1 MSQPEHSDRQRLTN
15 RLIGYL
21 FPKIFHLLYNEFA
34 WSYDLVADIVS
45 LGRWKSWINCVLPYL
60 DKPNILELG
69 YGPGHL
75 QSALRED
82 TASTFGIDSSKYM
95 ARIAANR
102 LRQDGFS
109 PHLVL
114 GISQNLPYPD
124 NTFNYVVC
132 TFPSDY
138 INNQMTLQEIWRV
151 LDKSGELIV
160 LAFAWITGDRWL
172 ERFAAWLFRWTNQSP
187 DIDISKLSDHYYP
200 QLSEAS
206 SVGFQFSSDT
216 LIQNSSRLLILRARK
231 TLTTTH

>member
-1 MSQPEHSDRQRLTN
+1 MSQPENSARQRFTF

-34 WSYDLVADIVS
+34 WSYDLVADMVS
-45 LGRWKSWINCVLPYL
+45 LGRWKSWVYCVLPYL

-75 QSALRED
+75 QSALRKD
-82 TASTFGIDSSKYM
+82 STSTFGIDSSRYM
-95 ARIAANR
+95 ARIAINR
-102 LRQDGFS
+102 LRQHGIS

-114 GISQNLPYPD
+114 GKSQNLPYPD

-138 INNQMTLQEIWRV
+138 INEQMTLQEIWRV
-151 LDKSGELIV
+151 LDISGELIV

-172 ERFAAWLFRWTNQSP
+172 ERFAAWLLRRTNQSP
-187 DIDISKLSDHYYP
+187 DIDLLKLSDHYFP

-206 SVGFQFSSDT
+206 SIGFQFSSDT
-216 LIQNSSRLLILRARK
+216 IVQNSSRLLIFRAKK
-231 TLTTTH
+231 TITAAH